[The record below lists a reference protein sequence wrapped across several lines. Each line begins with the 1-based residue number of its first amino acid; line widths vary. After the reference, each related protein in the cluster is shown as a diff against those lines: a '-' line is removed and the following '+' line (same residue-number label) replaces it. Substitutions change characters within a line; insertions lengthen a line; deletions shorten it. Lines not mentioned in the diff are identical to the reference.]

1 MLTYKKKNVYAE
13 ADGEKLGRIFA
24 YAEGYKAFMDAAKT
38 ERECVAYLVK
48 EAEKA
53 GFTPYRLGEKLNPGD
68 KKYYNNRGKNIY
80 FMRIGTKNPSEDGIR
95 IMAAHIDSPRVDLKQ
110 NPLYQAADQAMFKTH
125 YYGGIKKYQW
135 TAIPLSIHGRIILAD
150 GSAKEVNIGEDEGDP
165 VFYISDLL
173 PHLAYKQIEKKL
185 SEGIEGEEL
194 NVWAG
199 SIPEKDEK
207 ENAVKLH
214 VLKLL
219 NEKYGMCEE
228 DFLSADLCAV
238 PAMKAKDVGFDRAL
252 IAAYGHDD
260 RSCAYTAFTAVTEA
274 KETDHTVIVA
284 LADKEEVGSDSVTGM
299 TSQIMEDLIDAICAS
314 FNASPALARA
324 NSVCLSA
331 DVSAAYDETF
341 SDAFEKNNSS
351 FLSCGTTLMKFTGAR
366 GKSGSNDATVDVVG
380 RIRKLFNDNGV
391 YWQMGELG
399 RVDLGGGGTVAKFIA
414 KMNIDTVD
422 IGVPVI
428 SMHAPYELI
437 SKADLYE
444 TAMAFNAFCKN

>member
-1 MLTYKKKNVYAE
+1 MLTYKKRNVYAE
-13 ADGEKLGRIFA
+13 ADEEKLGKIFA
-24 YAEGYKAFMDAAKT
+24 YAEGYKAFMNAGKT
-38 ERECVAYLVK
+38 ERECVSYLVK
-48 EAEKA
+48 KAEEA
-53 GFTPYRLGEKLNPGD
+53 GFTPYVLGEKLNPGD
-68 KKYYNNRGKNIY
+68 KKYYNNRGKNVY
-80 FMRIGTKNPSEDGIR
+80 FMRIGTKNPEKDGVR
-95 IMAAHIDSPRVDLKQ
+95 VMAAHIDSPRVDLKQ
-110 NPLYQAADQAMFKTH
+110 NPLYEAAEQAMFKTH

-135 TAIPLSIHGRIILAD
+135 TAIPLSIHGKMILSD

-194 NVWAG
+194 NIWAG
-199 SIPEKDEK
+199 SIPEKGEK

-214 VLKLL
+214 ILKLL

-260 RSCAYTAFTAVTEA
+260 RSCAYTAFTSVLEA

-299 TSQIMEDLIDAICAS
+299 TCQIMEDLIDAICAS
-314 FNASPALARA
+314 FNANPAAARA
-324 NSVCLSA
+324 NSMCLSA

-341 SDAFEKNNSS
+341 SNVFEKNNASL
-351 FLSCGTTLMKFTGAR
+351 LSYGTTLMKFTGAR
-366 GKSGSNDATVDVVG
+366 GKSGSNDATVDLVG
-380 RIRKLFNDNGV
+380 KVRKLFNDNGV
-391 YWQMGELG
+391 YWQMAELG
-399 RVDLGGGGTVAKFIA
+399 KVDIGGGGTVAKFIA

-444 TAMAFNAFCKN
+444 TAMAFNAFCRN